1 MFVGGD
7 KICHDLKAAVPNI
20 GDNNTTYTLCV

>member
-7 KICHDLKAAVPNI
+7 KICHYLKAAVPDI